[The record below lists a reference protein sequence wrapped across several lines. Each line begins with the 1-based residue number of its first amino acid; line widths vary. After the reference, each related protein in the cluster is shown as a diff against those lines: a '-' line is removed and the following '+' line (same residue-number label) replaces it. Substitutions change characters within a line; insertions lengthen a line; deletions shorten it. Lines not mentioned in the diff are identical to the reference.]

1 MRQGRGK
8 KHQLMGFFKKVKH
21 IPRKKLT
28 QEEVAAEVIALQDM
42 GHKRLAIES
51 TVSPADTFAV
61 LKSLG
66 SVLGSYM
73 ADGRTVKLDGVGT
86 FYYTAVASGN
96 GVDSPD
102 KVTAKQITGVR
113 VRFIP
118 ETSRSSNNQVTTRSL
133 VDSNIFW
140 EEWGGKSTTP
150 SEGGGGGEGGGEAPD
165 PAA

>member
-8 KHQLMGFFKKVKH
+8 KHQLMGFFKKVKQK
-21 IPRKKLT
+21 INGMWYPQSITVGKPVT
-28 QEEVAAEVIALQDM
+28 TDEVA
-42 GHKRLAIES
+42 KRLAIES

-133 VDSNIFW
+133 VD
-140 EEWGGKSTTP
+140 WGGKSTTP

>member
-1 MRQGRGK
+1 
-8 KHQLMGFFKKVKH
+8 MGFFKKVKQK
-21 IPRKKLT
+21 INGMWYPQSITVGKPVT
-28 QEEVAAEVIALQDM
+28 TDEVA
-42 GHKRLAIES
+42 KRLAIES

-150 SEGGGGGEGGGEAPD
+150 AKVAVAVKAEERLPIRRIKPD
-165 PAA
+165 AFPVL